1 MTNLGYKQGD
11 QPGVNLAEFCGDR
24 YKVVDDGTDDP
35 CREERPWCM
44 EIQGR
49 YGAIYPYGS
58 THFHPDLLAVR
69 VDSPRIWMRD
79 FDHLGLKVRQWGDDE
94 KVFLFPVSMLDEI
107 AGLIKARRR
116 RQVSPEQKAELLRRL
131 KVVA

>member
-1 MTNLGYKQGD
+1 MNNSGYKQGD
-11 QPGVNLAEFCGDR
+11 RPGVNLAKLCGDR
-24 YKVVDDGTDDP
+24 YRVVDDGTEDP

-44 EIQGR
+44 EIRGK

-58 THFHPDLLAVR
+58 THFMPELLAVR
-69 VDSPRIWMRD
+69 VDSPRIWIRD
-79 FDHLGLKVRQWGDDE
+79 FDHLGLKVRQWGDFE

-107 AGLIKARRR
+107 AGLIKAKRR

-131 KVVA
+131 KVAS